1 MRRQTYCTRTPT
13 THQLI
18 GGEETEWVSE
28 IQEYCIPPPPP
39 PHTHTHV
46 RFLWIVLTFH
56 RLLLLLYWPNNIF
69 YPLTLNLPLTENLFA
84 LLHFQINIIY
94 CFPLMGTAGHSP
106 QCQKCQALLSL
117 WGHLVVW
124 TRTQTHTH
132 TERQMHSKHIHT
144 VNTTHKYSK
153 HSILKVIGHWRFKI
167 SMTSMFIVCCSAS
180 M

>member
-28 IQEYCIPPPPP
+28 IQEYCIPPP

-132 TERQMHSKHIHT
+132 TQRDKCI
-144 VNTTHKYSK
+144 VNTYIQW
-153 HSILKVIGHWRFKI
+153 ILH
-167 SMTSMFIVCCSAS
+167 TNIVNTQSWK
-180 M
+180 